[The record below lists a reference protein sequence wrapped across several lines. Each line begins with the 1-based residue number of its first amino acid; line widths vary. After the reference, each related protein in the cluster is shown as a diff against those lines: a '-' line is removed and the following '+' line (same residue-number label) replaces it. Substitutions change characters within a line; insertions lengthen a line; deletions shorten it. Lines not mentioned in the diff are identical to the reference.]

1 VQGLNHKHTLY
12 NFLRHVVFHAG
23 KEGWETGGQS
33 DPAME
38 LIRNFSMMLQNRA
51 DQKHFKLSNMPCFG
65 LVVVGD
71 MLK

>member
-1 VQGLNHKHTLY
+1 MY
-12 NFLRHVVFHAG
+12 AG

-38 LIRNFSMMLQNRA
+38 LLRNFSMMLQNRV
-51 DQKHFKLSNMPCFG
+51 DQKHFKLTNMPCFG
-65 LVVVGD
+65 VVVVGD